1 MKSLIVLIFSFPS
14 LVTVFCAHCRE
25 KEVFERVCSFPCHN
39 WTRLALIFMMFWWYG
54 RPAMRL
60 ISCITGIHSSF
71 GWLTHNVGEFY
82 APSSGHRIHSG
93 GIYFGNDRA
102 VASRTQLIVVEA
114 QSERSWRTTWHVSKS
129 ASHLSLD
136 ERARSSKPTTDQGCK
151 HMAHERCGP
160 RFVLRG
166 TDFTKVAV
174 SEVSPTVSSG
184 RPSQQGHHRVMGF
197 SPDWCEAVTVSRHV
211 RLDDFHPSEEALTS
225 RSRYSSTVS
234 QSRALRCSVFGWW
247 WEAKWK
253 LNDTVHC
260 FHLNVPFQ
268 VFGFIAFMMAVNQ
281 TPGLN
286 LNMECYLLWE
296 QLHWWTGRCVCR
308 ATSSEL
314 NLYRFYHSAL
324 HISVIL
330 ANADKMKVTRFKK

>member
-129 ASHLSLD
+129 ASHLWLD

-184 RPSQQGHHRVMGF
+184 RPGLH
-197 SPDWCEAVTVSRHV
+197 SR
-211 RLDDFHPSEEALTS
+211 DTTEWWDFHLTDVKLS
-225 RSRYSSTVS
+225 RS
-234 QSRALRCSVFGWW
+234 L
-247 WEAKWK
+247 
-253 LNDTVHC
+253 
-260 FHLNVPFQ
+260 
-268 VFGFIAFMMAVNQ
+268 
-281 TPGLN
+281 
-286 LNMECYLLWE
+286 
-296 QLHWWTGRCVCR
+296 
-308 ATSSEL
+308 ATSDWMIFTPPRRL
-314 NLYRFYHSAL
+314 WHPVLVIRRQ
-324 HISVIL
+324 SVRAEPCAVQCL
-330 ANADKMKVTRFKK
+330 VGDERQNEN